1 MKIRIVPYWKRQ
13 DGWIEW
19 VALAASLIGTAAS
32 MKGQSDVQ
40 KAQDRERANTLY
52 NLGLKEQKARTIV
65 ARETQDAGADK
76 AKPAIDAAAAERA
89 AAYNRI
95 TAPSAQPTQTQTVSR
110 TVSTPFAAAT
120 ANQLGISNAWNRI
133 IGTAQAKAGAYQDWG
148 LARNIAQQRAGQ
160 EIGLIGRN
168 AQGSAR
174 VSAAEQEAASR
185 AGDGLAAAGS
195 LIGVAGKG
203 LGAYAAT
210 APSGGGG
217 GGGYN
222 PKMDSYDYDPNITYV
237 NSNTA

>member
-1 MKIRIVPYWKRQ
+1 MSW
-13 DGWIEW
+13 
-19 VALAASLIGTAAS
+19 LATAAFVVSAVGTGVS
-32 MKGQSDVQ
+32 MAAQG
-40 KAQDRERANTLY
+40 KAQRAQDSAKVAELQRQGQ
-52 NLGLKEQKARTIV
+52 LQKKAMAIV
-65 ARETQDAGADK
+65 ATQTQQSGADK
-76 AKPAIDAAAAERA
+76 AKPAIDAAAGERA

-95 TAPSAQPTQTQTVSR
+95 TAPGAQPTQTQTVSR